1 MLLFDESNKL
11 DSSKD
16 NYNSDFKNTCN
27 PKEEA
32 ELPLNEELI
41 VTVPNVTRP
50 ESTSTESTRSR
61 ITDYHVTYGPSG
73 DP

>member
-1 MLLFDESNKL
+1 MTWKTIPSV
-11 DSSKD
+11 
-16 NYNSDFKNTCN
+16 
-27 PKEEA
+27 PKACGQAFSEGGG
-32 ELPLNEELI
+32 N